1 MIAIIDYGAGNL
13 SSVSNAFAKLGQ
25 TTRVI
30 DNPKDVVSA
39 AGVIL
44 PGVGAFETS
53 IRCLRKSGMD
63 LAILECLAKG
73 VPLLG
78 ICLGFQ
84 MLFSVSYENGEH
96 QGLGIFPGA
105 VRRLPAG
112 VKVPHMGWNQ
122 LEIETPSPLLKGI
135 EDNSFYYFVHSYYV
149 EPEDPALVTTYT
161 TYGCHFASMVGRGNV
176 HGVQFHPE
184 KSSDLG
190 LLLLKN
196 FGEMVK
202 NAHNS
207 GD

>member
-13 SSVSNAFAKLGQ
+13 SSVANALAKLGQ
-25 TTRVI
+25 KTRII
-30 DNPKDVVSA
+30 DNPRDVVSA
-39 AGVIL
+39 AGIIL

-63 LAILECLAKG
+63 QAILECLAKE

-96 QGLGIFPGA
+96 QGLEIFPGA

-122 LEIETPSPLLKGI
+122 LEIENPSPLLRGI
-135 EDNSFYYFVHSYYV
+135 EDKSFFYFVHSYYV
-149 EPEDPALVTTYT
+149 EPEDPALITAYT
-161 TYGCHFASMVGRGNV
+161 TYGCHFTSMVGRGNV
-176 HGVQFHPE
+176 YGVQFHPE

-202 NAHNS
+202 NADNS
-207 GD
+207 GH